1 MQFNAEYRIRDMEK
15 DKELCL
21 IGIPEYLRKQEKIIK
36 KLLRDLDVGMRNY
49 VANFNRAKKVIFA
62 GYARRKRKR

>member
-21 IGIPEYLRKQEKIIK
+21 IGIPEYLRKQEKKDYQKTIA
-36 KLLRDLDVGMRNY
+36 RFRCGN